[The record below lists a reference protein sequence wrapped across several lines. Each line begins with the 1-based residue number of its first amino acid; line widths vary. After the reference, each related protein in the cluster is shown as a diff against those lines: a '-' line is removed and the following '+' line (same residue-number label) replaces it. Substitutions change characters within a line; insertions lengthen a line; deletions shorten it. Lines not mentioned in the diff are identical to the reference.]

1 MAKALENSTP
11 SRSAREARRPSLA
24 STDALLVE
32 GGDARLALDPN
43 DGANRY
49 GCPPTPVIGGL
60 DFASSTASIIS
71 PAAYRAVGA
80 LREHLARALTRE
92 PAAAIYARELDALRG
107 ELLALNDLGD
117 LPGLQVAFAA
127 SGTDLH
133 LLVGELVG
141 GEPAAPLLCLAV
153 EADETG
159 SGVPQALRGRHFSD
173 RAALGD
179 AVAPGDPV
187 GAGCGA
193 LIAVR
198 AREPDGTLR
207 DGADIEAELDAL
219 VLEASRARR
228 RVLLTV
234 ADVSKTGL
242 IAPSL
247 DAVMALRRRFPR
259 TLEVLVDACQFRL
272 SPASLR
278 AYLDAGLMV
287 AVTGSKFLTGPCFS
301 GALLIPAQ
309 VAARLKGRL
318 FKPGFGLYSARAEW
332 PADWVAG
339 AVLPEVANFGL
350 LLRWRAALTELEA
363 FRRVPEPAVA
373 GFLSAFADAV
383 EARLAV
389 DPMFEAL
396 ASRPLD
402 RRAIGAGAGWDTIPT
417 IFAFRSRAASTAAQA
432 QAAYRALR
440 RDGIRLGQPVGCGA
454 LRLCASARL
463 VTQAIGDDGVGAE
476 AVIRQALRALDHV
489 AAAAA
494 QA

>member
-1 MAKALENSTP
+1 
-11 SRSAREARRPSLA
+11 
-24 STDALLVE
+24 
-32 GGDARLALDPN
+32 
-43 DGANRY
+43 
-49 GCPPTPVIGGL
+49 
-60 DFASSTASIIS
+60 
-71 PAAYRAVGA
+71 
-80 LREHLARALTRE
+80 
-92 PAAAIYARELDALRG
+92 
-107 ELLALNDLGD
+107 
-117 LPGLQVAFAA
+117 
-127 SGTDLH
+127 
-133 LLVGELVG
+133 
-141 GEPAAPLLCLAV
+141 
-153 EADETG
+153 
-159 SGVPQALRGRHFSD
+159 
-173 RAALGD
+173 
-179 AVAPGDPV
+179 
-187 GAGCGA
+187 
-193 LIAVR
+193 
-198 AREPDGTLR
+198 
-207 DGADIEAELDAL
+207 
-219 VLEASRARR
+219 
-228 RVLLTV
+228 
-234 ADVSKTGL
+234 
-242 IAPSL
+242 
-247 DAVMALRRRFPR
+247 MALRRRFPR

-332 PADWVAG
+332 PTGWVAG

-350 LLRWRAALTELEA
+350 LLRWRAALTELEP

-402 RRAIGAGAGWDTIPT
+402 RRAIGAGAGWDVIPT
-417 IFAFRSRAASTAAQA
+417 IFAFRLRTASSGGAERPSAAQV
-432 QAAYRALR
+432 QAVYRALR

-476 AVIRQALRALDHV
+476 AVIRQALRALDAV
-489 AAAAA
+489 AAAA